1 MTAQRQRQQRS
12 PGWRIGHLRGVPV
25 YLGRSWVIVAGVIVV
40 IFGPVVARGL
50 PSLGPL
56 AYAVA
61 LLFALLLLVSV
72 MVHEAAHALVG
83 QACGYRISRVVADF
97 WGGHTAY
104 DSRDATP
111 GRSALVAIA
120 GPAANAA
127 LAGLGWL
134 AGQATGPLTAPMAG
148 QAGSGV
154 VELLLVAFTW
164 SNTFVAV
171 FNLLPGLPLDGGFLV
186 DSAVWKATGSRALGM
201 LVAGWCG
208 RLLTLALVWWAVVM
222 PFLNGQSPSL
232 TRLLYAVLI
241 GSFLWLGASEA
252 VTVGRARRRLER
264 VSIAQVQR
272 PVATVP
278 AGTPLDQLRGAD
290 SHLIHVAVDG
300 SGWPLGLVDPVAA
313 ARVPQQAWAHTPVQA
328 IVQYQ
333 PRDWV
338 VVAEPDDPLTEIVIA
353 MQTHHLGVVAVQGR
367 QGLLHGV
374 VQATDLEPRRP

>member
-1 MTAQRQRQQRS
+1 MTAQRQQRQQRS
-12 PGWRIGHLRGVPV
+12 PGWRMGHLRGVPV
-25 YLGRSWVIVAGVIVV
+25 YLGRSWVIVAAVVVV
-40 IFGPVVARGL
+40 IFGPVVARVL
-50 PSLGPL
+50 PALGPL

-72 MVHEAAHALVG
+72 LVHEAAHALVG
-83 QACGYRISRVVADF
+83 QACGYRINRVVADF

-134 AGQATGPLTAPMAG
+134 AGQVTGPATG
-148 QAGSGV
+148 QAVGSGV
-154 VELLLVAFTW
+154 IGLLVVAFTW
-164 SNTFVAV
+164 SNTFVAA
-171 FNLLPGLPLDGGFLV
+171 FNMLPGLPLDGGFLV

-208 RLLTLALVWWAVVM
+208 RLLTVALVWWAVVL
-222 PFLNGQSPSL
+222 PFLGGQSPSL
-232 TRLLYAVLI
+232 TRLVYAVLI

-264 VSIAQVQR
+264 VTIAQVQR

-278 AGTPLDQLRGAD
+278 AGTPLDRLPGA
-290 SHLIHVAVDG
+290 HAGLLHVAVDG
-300 SGWPLGLVDPVAA
+300 SGWPLGLLDPAAA
-313 ARVPQQAWAHTPVQA
+313 ARVPQHAWAHTPVEA
-328 IVQYQ
+328 IVQHQ
-333 PRDWV
+333 PREWV
-338 VVAEPDDPLTEIVIA
+338 VVAEPDDPLTEVVIA
-353 MQTHHLGVVAVQGR
+353 MQTHHLGVVAVQGL
-367 QGLLHGV
+367 QGVVHGV
-374 VQATDLEPRRP
+374 VQAADL